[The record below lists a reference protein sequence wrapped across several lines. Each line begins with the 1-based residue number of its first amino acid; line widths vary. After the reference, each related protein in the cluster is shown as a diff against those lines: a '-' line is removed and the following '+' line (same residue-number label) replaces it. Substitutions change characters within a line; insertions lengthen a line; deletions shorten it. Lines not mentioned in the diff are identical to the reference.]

1 MTTDFYTN
9 LTTTSLNGELLDDA
23 TCLRILEDPDIDLF
37 PLLNAAYTVRKEY
50 WGKEVQIH
58 ILNNAQNGHC
68 PEDCSYCSQAKTAD
82 TDIESYRMKPDEE
95 ILEEAKQAYEGGAHR
110 YCMVFAGRG
119 PSEKRTDHLAGLIR
133 KIKSRYTIEIGVSAG
148 LLDDDK
154 ASVLAEAGLD
164 RLNHNL
170 NTSERNYPN
179 ICTTHTYADRLDT
192 LKAARNSGLQVC
204 SGLIVGMGETRPE
217 LLEVAQALRE
227 LDTESIP
234 VNFYLPL
241 PGTNLDPSQ
250 ELTPEYCLRVL
261 CLFRF
266 LNPKAEIRA
275 AAGRE
280 VYFRSLEPMCLY
292 PANSIFLQGYLNA
305 QGGERKQ
312 TLQMILDAGFTIKS
326 EQPLEELV
334 EREEARSN
342 QMVDSQGRLH
352 VLKTRE
358 ELRPARGSVADG

>member
-1 MTTDFYTN
+1 MTPDFYTN
-9 LTTTSLNGELLDDA
+9 LTTGSLNGELIDDA
-23 TCLRILEDPDIDLF
+23 TSLRILEDPEIDLF
-37 PLLNAAYTVRKEY
+37 PLLNAAYTIRKEY

-68 PEDCSYCSQAKTAD
+68 PEDCSYCSQAKTAE

-119 PSEKRTDHLAGLIR
+119 PSNKRTDHLAELIR
-133 KIKSRYTIEIGVSAG
+133 EIKSQYPLEICVSAG

-154 ASVLAEAGLD
+154 AKVLAEAGLD

-179 ICTTHTYADRLDT
+179 ICTTHTYADRFET

-204 SGLIVGMGETRPE
+204 SGLIVGMGETRSE
-217 LLEVAQALRE
+217 LLEVAQSLRE
-227 LDTESIP
+227 LSAESIP
-234 VNFYLPL
+234 VNFFLPL
-241 PGTNLDPSQ
+241 PGTNLEPTED
-250 ELTPEYCLRVL
+250 LTPEYCLRVL

-305 QGGERKQ
+305 KGSERKQ

-326 EQPLEELV
+326 EQPLDELV
-334 EREEARSN
+334 EREEVQAN
-342 QMVDSQGRLH
+342 QIIDEQGRLN
-352 VLKTRE
+352 VLKTE
-358 ELRPARGSVADG
+358 QELRPAMEIANR

>member
-1 MTTDFYTN
+1 MTPDFYTD
-9 LTTTSLNGELLDDA
+9 LTTDSLNGKLLDGA
-23 TCLRILEDPDIDLF
+23 TSLRILEDQDIDLF

-82 TDIESYRMKPDEE
+82 TDIESYRMKPDAE
-95 ILEEAKQAYEGGAHR
+95 ILDEARLAYESGAHR

-119 PSEKRTDHLAGLIR
+119 PSDKRTAHLAGLIR
-133 KIKSRYTIEIGVSAG
+133 KIKSRYPLEICVSAG
-148 LLDDDK
+148 LLDEDK
-154 ASVLAEAGLD
+154 ARVLAEAGLN
-164 RLNHNL
+164 RFNHNL

-179 ICTTHTYADRLDT
+179 ICTTHTYSDRLDT

-204 SGLIVGMGETRPE
+204 SGLIVGMGETRAE
-217 LLEVAQALRE
+217 LLEVANTLRE
-227 LDTESIP
+227 LNAESIP
-234 VNFYLPL
+234 VNFFLPL
-241 PGTNLDPSQ
+241 PGTELEPTQD
-250 ELTPEYCLRVL
+250 LTPDYCLRVL

-292 PANSIFLQGYLNA
+292 PANSVFLQGYLNA
-305 QGGERKQ
+305 RGGERKQ

-326 EQPLEELV
+326 EVPLEELM
-334 EREEARSN
+334 EREKSQAN
-342 QMVDSQGRLH
+342 QLVDSKGRLN
-352 VLKTRE
+352 VLKTE
-358 ELRPARGSVADG
+358 SELRPARNLVDA